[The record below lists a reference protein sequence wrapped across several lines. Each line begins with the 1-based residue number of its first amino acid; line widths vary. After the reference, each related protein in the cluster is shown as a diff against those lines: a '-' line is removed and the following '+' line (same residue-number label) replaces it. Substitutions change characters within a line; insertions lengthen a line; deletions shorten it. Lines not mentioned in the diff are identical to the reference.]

1 MKSALTKA
9 SAFCE
14 RFGLKLP
21 ILLAPMAGASAP
33 SLSIAVANAGGL
45 GACGALLMQ
54 PAAILSWAAEVRA
67 GTNGAFQ
74 LNLWVPDP
82 KPFRDPEHEARV
94 RGFLAGWGPL
104 VPPEAG
110 DATPPDFA
118 AQCEAFLQAAPP
130 IVSSVMG
137 LYPPDLVAR
146 LKAKHIA
153 WFANISTV
161 AEARAAE
168 AAGADVVVAQGM
180 EAGGHRGCF
189 HAAKA
194 EAEMVGSFALI
205 PAVVD
210 AVRIPVVATGGIAD
224 ARGVAAALTFGGI
237 SCTDRHRL
245 SPLPRGADR
254 PGLGRCDWPHS
265 ARGDYGEP
273 RVQWPGGS
281 KYCDRLCP
289 RGDRTRGAE
298 TGAVS
303 GPTRSDNRYARCGHQ
318 GRRYRKDSGLGG
330 AVSRLGK
337 GGASWGRR
345 SIALGGRPRPPRLIS
360 GLQRAAW
367 RMGGRCQPRGRRTRS
382 LSAVTL
388 EDGLG

>member
-1 MKSALTKA
+1 MKSTLTKA
-9 SAFCE
+9 NAFCE

-94 RGFLAGWGPL
+94 RDFLAGWGPL

-137 LYPPDLVAR
+137 LYPPDSVAR

-194 EAEMVGSFALI
+194 EAEMVGLFALV
-205 PAVVD
+205 PAMVD
-210 AVRIPVVATGGIAD
+210 AVRGPVVAPAGIAA
-224 ARGVAAALTFGGI
+224 ARGVAAARLLAASAAQIGTGFLRCPEAKLHPAWADALARTPPEGTMVSRAFSGRAGRSIVTAYARAATAPDAPATAPYPVQRGLTQAMRDEAGKAGDI
-237 SCTDRHRL
+237 DRMQAWAGQSAALARAVPAGEAVRDL
-245 SPLPRGADR
+245 WDGAQA
-254 PGLGRCDWPHS
+254 LL
-265 ARGDYGEP
+265 
-273 RVQWPGGS
+273 GGS
-281 KYCDRLCP
+281 
-289 RGDRTRGAE
+289 E
-298 TGAVS
+298 TSVAG
-303 GPTRSDNRYARCGHQ
+303 
-318 GRRYRKDSGLGG
+318 
-330 AVSRLGK
+330 
-337 GGASWGRR
+337 
-345 SIALGGRPRPPRLIS
+345 
-360 GLQRAAW
+360 
-367 RMGGRCQPRGRRTRS
+367 
-382 LSAVTL
+382 
-388 EDGLG
+388 